1 MLNTIIKTI
10 IIYFSV
16 MIVMRMMGKR
26 QVGELQPFDL
36 VIAIIIA
43 EVAATPLDQAG
54 TPIAY
59 GIAPIITLLFFHNLI
74 AFIILKSSKIRR
86 VVSGKPSIVISKG
99 IVDMQVLKSI
109 DFNLND
115 LMELL
120 RTKDVFDI
128 SCIDYALIEPN
139 GSISVLLKAKK
150 MTPTIDD
157 MSLSYKNKGFSYIL
171 IADGKAD
178 HENMEFLKI
187 DESKLKHLLKKN
199 GHIHTKDV
207 FYLCVNECGDV
218 IMQTE
223 NGKIY
228 SLNGALKS
236 EAQNA

>member
-1 MLNTIIKTI
+1 
-10 IIYFSV
+10 
-16 MIVMRMMGKR
+16 
-26 QVGELQPFDL
+26 
-36 VIAIIIA
+36 
-43 EVAATPLDQAG
+43 
-54 TPIAY
+54 
-59 GIAPIITLLFFHNLI
+59 
-74 AFIILKSSKIRR
+74 
-86 VVSGKPSIVISKG
+86 
-99 IVDMQVLKSI
+99 
-109 DFNLND
+109 
-115 LMELL
+115 
-120 RTKDVFDI
+120 
-128 SCIDYALIEPN
+128 
-139 GSISVLLKAKK
+139 